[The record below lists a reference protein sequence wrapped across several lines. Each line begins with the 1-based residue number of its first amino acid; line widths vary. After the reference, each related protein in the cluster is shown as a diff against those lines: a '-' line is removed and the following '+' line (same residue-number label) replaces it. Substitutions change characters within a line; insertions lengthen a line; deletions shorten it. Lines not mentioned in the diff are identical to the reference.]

1 MSILHAYHSKLPFR
15 NLKGKPYVTVSA
27 KGISNGLSDTY
38 NDGADFGPDTLL
50 NATSPNQYG
59 PPYTQTGGI
68 QEAINYIASLG
79 GGAVIS
85 EGNFNLSST
94 VIINNTALN
103 NNFTWIH
110 YNTITGTAS
119 PLIQLGDENNQLN
132 SIYIEIDS
140 ILVNQGNVGLRI
152 MNCVQSTFKIGSI
165 YGNGSGTGIEFNPIG
180 FSNMAARD
188 NNIFFN
194 VIQGVQ
200 YGIHY
205 VKGSETTA
213 QFAQGTRIY
222 GGSIFGN
229 GVTATPAYGLLIDSN
244 CNAVLGLF
252 IGTIDMSLAAS
263 PNYDFF
269 DNNGGQWTV
278 IASYIRGNNT
288 QLVTPSNLI
297 TFPQLY
303 MTITTPSI
311 PPSGASNTVMNLYPF
326 PMAVYIN
333 GSVTGVYITPYGK
346 SQIQIYGSVSN
357 PSVILNNG
365 DSIALTYTTAPTWVW
380 HRA

>member
-1 MSILHAYHSKLPFR
+1 MCIR
-15 NLKGKPYVTVSA
+15 DRPYVTVSA